1 MGAADSTE
9 TNAILAGGLAVV
21 GLLGVAGAFLPQDML
36 PGTSQTNSQ
45 TVNEVSRETSTEESS
60 QLHASDEPTETPA
73 AEKTPVFKPVELQS
87 ISDGDPAPEQGMTV
101 IEERSLEAA
110 ALMEVPPELVK
121 AAEQALATPAEPVDA
136 EQKEMEEERLGNVS
150 EPTRQAT
157 QTPAQEGAVSSAGND
172 LRPEKPAQAQVAP
185 AMPGP
190 SNPVW
195 NNWQNPGY
203 QPPQFQQPQFAPPQY
218 PPQPYVY
225 PQWGG
230 YPQR

>member
-21 GLLGVAGAFLPQDML
+21 GLLGVAGAFLPPDML

-45 TVNEVSRETSTEESS
+45 SVNEVSRETPTEESS
-60 QLHASDEPTETPA
+60 QLHASDEPTETSA

-87 ISDGDPAPEQGMTV
+87 ISDGDPAPAQGKTV
-101 IEERSLEAA
+101 LEERSLEAA
-110 ALMEVPPELVK
+110 ALTEVPPELVK
-121 AAEQALATPAEPVDA
+121 AAEQALATPAEHVDA
-136 EQKEMEEERLGNVS
+136 EQKEMEEERLSNIS
-150 EPTRQAT
+150 EPTRQST
-157 QTPAQEGAVSSAGND
+157 QTPAQEGAPSSAGND
-172 LRPEKPAQAQVAP
+172 LRAEKPAQARVAP
-185 AMPGP
+185 AMPGH
-190 SNPVW
+190 STPVW